1 MELFVQ
7 DHLWQFPLNIIL
19 VKRQHKITERDVY
32 FSDHVYMVI

>member
-19 VKRQHKITERDVY
+19 FKTKQKNMYIL
-32 FSDHVYMVI
+32 VIMHTW